1 MPTGCVH
8 VIWTRPTRP
17 ALAPVSAAQVYAERF
32 RLDERLAHARA
43 ADNDTARFAA
53 GLHQEETHALI

>member
-8 VIWTRPTRP
+8 VIWTRPTRL
-17 ALAPVSAAQVYAERF
+17 ASAPVSAARAYEERF
-32 RLDERLAHARA
+32 RLDERLARARA

-53 GLHQEETHALI
+53 GLNQEETKS